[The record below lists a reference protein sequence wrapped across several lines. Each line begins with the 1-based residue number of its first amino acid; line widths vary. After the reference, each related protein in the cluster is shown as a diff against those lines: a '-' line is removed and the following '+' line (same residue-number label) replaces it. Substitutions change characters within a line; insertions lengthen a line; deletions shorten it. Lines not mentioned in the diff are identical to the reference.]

1 MTWRTK
7 DPLPDTMIKGL
18 ITVLLAL
25 FALQQS
31 ADASEDRKLVPMTDQ
46 GASTFYVD
54 VFLKGIGLTEFLV
67 DTGSSYMTIN
77 EETLETLKQEDQATY
92 VKDLK
97 GVLADG
103 SEQVVPVYRI
113 KAMRIGESCGLTD
126 VKAAVFPGRTRNI
139 LGLSALRAAAPFVFS
154 VEPPTLELSNCVD
167 EATVVAELGDDK
179 NNPGATP

>member
-1 MTWRTK
+1 MTK
-7 DPLPDTMIKGL
+7 NL
-18 ITVLLAL
+18 IAALLAL
-25 FALQQS
+25 FALQQG
-31 ADASEDRKLVPMTDQ
+31 ANASEDRYLVPMTDQ

-54 VFLKGIGLTEFLV
+54 VLLKGIGLTEFLV

-77 EETLETLKQEDQATY
+77 EETLETLKREDQATY

-113 KAMRIGESCGLTD
+113 KAMRIGKSCGLTD

-154 VEPPTLELSNCVD
+154 VEPPTLELSNCAN
-167 EATVVAELGDDK
+167 ETPVVAELED
-179 NNPGATP
+179 NAENPESSP

>member
-1 MTWRTK
+1 MK
-7 DPLPDTMIKGL
+7 NL
-18 ITVLLAL
+18 IAVLLAL
-25 FALQQS
+25 FAIQQS
-31 ADASEDRKLVPMTDQ
+31 ANASEDRYLVPMIDQ
-46 GASTFYVD
+46 GASTFYVN

-77 EETLETLKQEDQATY
+77 EETLDVLQQEDQATY

-113 KAMRIGESCGLTD
+113 KAMKIGESCGLTD
-126 VKAAVFPGRTRNI
+126 VMAAVFPGRTRNI

-154 VEPPTLELSNCVD
+154 VDPPSLELSNC
-167 EATVVAELGDDK
+167 ATDTTVIAELGEDTD
-179 NNPGATP
+179 PQPATP

>member
-1 MTWRTK
+1 MK
-7 DPLPDTMIKGL
+7 NL
-18 ITVLLAL
+18 IFALLAL
-25 FALQQS
+25 LALQQS
-31 ADASEDRKLVPMTDQ
+31 VDASENRNLVPMTDQ

-77 EETLETLKQEDQATY
+77 EETLKTLKQEDQATY
-92 VKDLK
+92 VKELT

-113 KAMRIGESCGLTD
+113 KAMRIGESCALTD

-154 VEPPTLELSNCVD
+154 VEPPTLELSNCAD
-167 EATVVAELGDDK
+167 GATVVAERENDTD
-179 NNPGATP
+179 NPEATP